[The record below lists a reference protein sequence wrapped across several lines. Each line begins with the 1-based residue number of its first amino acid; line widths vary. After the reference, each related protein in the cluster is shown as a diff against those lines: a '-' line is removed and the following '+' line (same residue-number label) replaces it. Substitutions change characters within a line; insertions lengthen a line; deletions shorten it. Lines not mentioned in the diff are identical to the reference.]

1 MKIKKRKVS
10 DIQSVI
16 MAALSLMT
24 VVISVTIGL
33 LLYNRYEML
42 IRQNDIRDTQNQ
54 LERLVNTVEQYL
66 KDMRKIS
73 DSANYNIIQTF
84 DVSSPEFNQQLSF
97 LYDSNKDKI
106 QSIALYDTEGELMA
120 AEPVILQKKGVNA
133 GQQTWFT
140 RAMAEIENMH
150 FSTPHIQN
158 LFQDDAKRYHF
169 VISLSRAVDV
179 IDGDRPENGVLLV
192 DLKYSYLEEMMNRM
206 NDSNRG
212 RYYYVCDGAGN
223 LIYHPYYNKINK
235 GLFRENTD
243 IVCTSEDGVYKK
255 MRSEDGNKQTVIIS
269 TIAYTGWKMVGVVRQ
284 DARTDSLEQ
293 FRIYMVVIVIML
305 IMMLLLVNR
314 IVSKKISSPILKL
327 DASVRAYEAGEK
339 PDIYIGGSYEIR
351 HLGNSIQSSYEEIER
366 LMKEIMEEQNERRK
380 SELAALQSQINPH
393 FLYNTLESITW
404 MIESG
409 KNQDAVFMISELAKL
424 FRISLSRGKTII
436 SIKDEL
442 QHCRNYMNIQK
453 YRYKERFETEYDIS
467 EEIYSFC
474 TVKLILQPILENA
487 IYYGVGDMDKDEDPR
502 IVVRGW
508 KQEQDIYIAVSD
520 NGIGMRHEDVENILT
535 GNQKAIKHVSGVGL
549 INVHTRIRLMFGKK
563 YGLIVESEPDEGTT
577 VTIHLPAVP
586 YTRENCEALETP
598 EKLQESEGGS

>member
-42 IRQNDIRDTQNQ
+42 IRQNDIKDTQNQ

-133 GQQTWFT
+133 GQQPWFT
-140 RAMAEIENMH
+140 QAMAEIENMH

-223 LIYHPYYNKINK
+223 LIYHPYYNKINR

-393 FLYNTLESITW
+393 FLFNALESIRMHSVIRKEKITAEMVEKLAVMQRQYVDW
-404 MIESG
+404 GEDLIEVGKEMEIVKNYMDLQQYRFGKRLSYRLDVETECQHQKIPKLTIVTFAENACVHGIEKKTAPGWIFITVYRENEEMCIEVEDTGEGMTEKEFDSMRRKMKNASIELLENEKGVGIINACLRLKMMSHDRVQFELNGEEGTGVSVLIRLPFIES
-409 KNQDAVFMISELAKL
+409 
-424 FRISLSRGKTII
+424 
-436 SIKDEL
+436 
-442 QHCRNYMNIQK
+442 
-453 YRYKERFETEYDIS
+453 
-467 EEIYSFC
+467 
-474 TVKLILQPILENA
+474 
-487 IYYGVGDMDKDEDPR
+487 
-502 IVVRGW
+502 
-508 KQEQDIYIAVSD
+508 
-520 NGIGMRHEDVENILT
+520 
-535 GNQKAIKHVSGVGL
+535 
-549 INVHTRIRLMFGKK
+549 
-563 YGLIVESEPDEGTT
+563 
-577 VTIHLPAVP
+577 
-586 YTRENCEALETP
+586 
-598 EKLQESEGGS
+598 EKG